1 MMVKITFWSWL
12 WWWSD
17 LYTVDCKIARGVD
30 CDEEVGD
37 AHCDPEAGTPG
48 FGAVSYNNHDGGG
61 DGDGGDGG
69 DGDGGHQTRR

>member
-1 MMVKITFWSWL
+1 M
-12 WWWSD
+12 
-17 LYTVDCKIARGVD
+17 
-30 CDEEVGD
+30 GD

-69 DGDGGHQTRR
+69 DGDGDGGDGDTINNCSQHLCLYTDLTGGHP

>member
-1 MMVKITFWSWL
+1 M
-12 WWWSD
+12 
-17 LYTVDCKIARGVD
+17 
-30 CDEEVGD
+30 GD

-69 DGDGGHQTRR
+69 DGDGDGVKFSEEYREAIASGGSF